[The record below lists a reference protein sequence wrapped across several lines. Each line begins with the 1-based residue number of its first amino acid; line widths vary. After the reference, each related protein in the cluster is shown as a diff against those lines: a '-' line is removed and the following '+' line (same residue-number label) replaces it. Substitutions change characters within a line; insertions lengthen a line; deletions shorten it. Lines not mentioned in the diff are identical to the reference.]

1 MVFDCFAL
9 FVKLINAFLNSLN
22 KQSLDQAI
30 KEYSVKLKADGIDV
44 YLSTAKNS
52 GNRTKIIY
60 NV

>member
-30 KEYSVKLKADGIDV
+30 KEYSVKLKADGIDD
-44 YLSTAKNS
+44 YLSSVTKQWESYKN
-52 GNRTKIIY
+52 NL
-60 NV
+60 